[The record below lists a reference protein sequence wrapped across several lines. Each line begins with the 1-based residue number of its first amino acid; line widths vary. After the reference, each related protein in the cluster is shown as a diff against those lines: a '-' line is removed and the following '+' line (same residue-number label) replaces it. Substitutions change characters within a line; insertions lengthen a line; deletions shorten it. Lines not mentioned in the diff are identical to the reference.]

1 MSDLSKAAV
10 AVKANPTMQDLV
22 ERQMPEIEK
31 QLAGAMSSQAFVRA
45 VVSEIKKQPKLAAAD
60 PATVLGG
67 VMLAAQLKL
76 EIGSGL
82 GEFYLTPRKDR
93 GRDVCLPIIGFQGMI
108 KLALRSEFV
117 TDVHA
122 FLVREGDQFSYGA
135 NAERGMYFEWV
146 PRDFDED
153 RAWTGVVAVARMA
166 KGGTTWAY
174 LTRAQVMKRRPHYWE
189 STPWKTNED
198 EMAKKSAVRA
208 LAKYLPKSTELGK
221 ALESDEQK
229 VTTIAGLDELNVQP
243 VEDVQDAEV
252 VEETTKP

>member
-1 MSDLSKAAV
+1 MSELSKAAV
-10 AVKANPTMQDLV
+10 AVKSNPTMQDLV

-135 NAERGMYFEWV
+135 NAERGMYFEWL

-153 RAWTGVVAVARMA
+153 RSWTGVVAVARMA

-252 VEETTKP
+252 VEGDG

>member
-10 AVKANPTMQDLV
+10 AVKSNPTMQDLV

-153 RAWTGVVAVARMA
+153 RTWTGVVAVARMA
-166 KGGTTWAY
+166 KGGTTWTY
-174 LTRAQVMKRRPHYWE
+174 LTRAQVMKRRPGYWE